1 MFYHWAAV
9 WICESDCRCRGAN
22 ATLREGAR
30 QKPRKAN
37 PEAKESQGAA
47 AKSQGAGHE
56 KAKVDR
62 AKKPRKANESQAK
75 PRFAEFR
82 IGMRSAPAQTDVPG
96 CLQLVPAM

>member
-9 WICESDCRCRGAN
+9 WICESDCRCHGAN

-30 QKPRKAN
+30 EKPRKAS

-56 KAKVDR
+56 KPRWTGRKSQGKPTKAKQSQDFENFESEC
-62 AKKPRKANESQAK
+62 ALHPPKPLS
-75 PRFAEFR
+75 P
-82 IGMRSAPAQTDVPG
+82 DVHK
-96 CLQLVPAM
+96 